1 MELVSKVEEL
11 DQRVT
16 SNVSDIKLEDIRLIK
31 NTLALDPRE
40 QIISQLQSV
49 VVDILIFLEEN
60 HISFVDDEMIAS
72 LFKLLLKEDECTFE
86 SILRLFAGLKS
97 QRLSELVKSHLESSD
112 KADKVTVNLAILN
125 QRQLAWKSKE
135 LMVLNSMENEV
146 VTANVLRAYKDQ
158 IARPCMEV
166 LYSKLTKKE
175 PVKVFYKIFAEVN
188 EVLKHKN
195 VDLMSCNPEH
205 DEDYVRFICSL
216 IVDEETCTIA
226 YERLYLS
233 GFFSSLFNAMQSLAK
248 LHKIEE
254 KAILPE
260 DVVYIE
266 ALLRVISKLVDR
278 KYASTLEE
286 IRSKFYGF
294 VDAFLEV
301 LATKLP
307 LNLKRLIYEI
317 LGHLCGASDINRKI
331 QDFLNS
337 GYIKRNAYVDFEYE
351 RLCANFDCTAQLLF
365 LCLSLSYVP
374 DLLDFAIHS
383 LTSESPTVSI
393 YALRVFKALRFK
405 EIGGGSHKY
414 LREACY
420 KDKRVAQEIV
430 DYCIEMQHVVPSVE
444 LTKAI
449 MAVDT
454 RNFFDYVALFKDF
467 SIYLNPDF
475 LGRLLDDKKGGIGYL
490 KCCND
495 EIARFVVA
503 NKKWFN
509 SFAAREEDPEIQR
522 LLLEM
527 YSNIARI
534 SRVVD
539 FSFDDDSAIILP
551 RMYCAPLFKIFSQC
565 LLHCFYNGMDFK
577 KYLIPDVR
585 VGEDDLEDYCTY
597 VKCKIVVGADVNMSF
612 VVQNYGG
619 PCVDDLVGFYRASGG
634 KTHFEPLSLRNRLLE
649 GKKDNSIFVRNYE
662 SSSKFERFIMF
673 NIVNTE
679 ELAKSYATQRAF
691 ERILKAEFNRFRTE
705 GLGTRE
711 NILLARNCMLL
722 LLLLES
728 IDPIVRIIDDIPVL
742 PDALN
747 DLAVSVSVKNLCN
760 GGTAYVHTAAKK
772 GNVEMQA
779 RLLLM
784 LFIRNLWTNEM
795 YAWAE
800 SLKKSARDNKNLVY
814 LFETLRR

>member
-1 MELVSKVEEL
+1 MDLVSKIEEL

-16 SNVSDIKLEDIRLIK
+16 SNVSDIKLEDIKLIK
-31 NTLALDPRE
+31 NTLAMDPKE
-40 QIISQLQSV
+40 QIVSQLQGV
-49 VVDILIFLEEN
+49 VVDIIIFLEET
-60 HISFVDDEMIAS
+60 HISFVDDEMVAS

-86 SILRLFAGLKS
+86 GILRLFSGLKS
-97 QRLSELVKSHLESSD
+97 QSLCELVKAYLENCD
-112 KADKVTVNLAILN
+112 KADKVSVNLSIMN

-135 LMVLNSMENEV
+135 LMILNNMENEA
-146 VTANVLRAYKDQ
+146 VTANVLKAYKDQ
-158 IARPCMEV
+158 IARPCLEI
-166 LYSKLTKKE
+166 LYSKLSKKE
-175 PVKVFYKIFAEVN
+175 PTKVFYKIFSEIN

-195 VDLMSCNPEH
+195 VNLMSCNPEH

-233 GFFSSLFNAMQSLAK
+233 GVFSSLFNAMQSLAK

-266 ALLRVISKLVDR
+266 ALLRVICKLVDR
-278 KYASTLEE
+278 KYANTLEE

-301 LATKLP
+301 IATKLP
-307 LNLKRLIYEI
+307 LNLKRLIYEA
-317 LGHLCGASDINRKI
+317 LSHLCGTSHINRKI

-365 LCLSLSYVP
+365 LCLGLSYVP
-374 DLLDFAIHS
+374 ELLDFAIHS
-383 LTSESPTVSI
+383 LSSESPAVSI
-393 YALRVFKALRFK
+393 YALKIFRTLRFK
-405 EIGGGSHKY
+405 ELGGCSHKY

-420 KDKRVAQEIV
+420 KDNRVAQEII
-430 DYCIEMQHVVPSVE
+430 DYCVEMQHVIPSVE

-490 KCCND
+490 KCCNE

-503 NKKWFN
+503 NKRWFN
-509 SFAAREEDPEIQR
+509 NFAMREEDPEIQK

-527 YSNIARI
+527 YSNIACI
-534 SRVVD
+534 SRIVD
-539 FSFDDDSAIILP
+539 FSFDNESAIILP

-565 LLHCFYNGMDFK
+565 MLHCFYNSMDFK

-585 VGEDDLEDYCTY
+585 VREEDLEDYCTY
-597 VKCKIVVGADVNMSF
+597 VKCKIVVGADININF
-612 VVQNYGG
+612 VIQNYGG
-619 PCVDDLVGFYRASGG
+619 PYVDDLVGFYRACGG
-634 KTHFEPLSLRNRLLE
+634 KANFEPLCLKNRILE
-649 GKKDNSIFVRNYE
+649 GKKDNSIFFRNYE

-679 ELAKSYATQRAF
+679 ELAQSYATQRAF
-691 ERILKAEFNRFRTE
+691 ERILKIEFNRFRTE
-705 GLGTRE
+705 GLETKE
-711 NILLARNCMLL
+711 NLLLARNCMLL
-722 LLLLES
+722 LLLLEN
-728 IDPIVRIIDDIPVL
+728 IDSIVRIIDDISVL
-742 PDALN
+742 PDSLSE
-747 DLAVSVSVKNLCN
+747 LAVSVSVKNLCN
-760 GGTAYVHTAAKK
+760 GGTAYVHSTAKK
-772 GNVEMQA
+772 GNIEMQA

-784 LFIRNLWTNEM
+784 LFIRNLWSNEM
-795 YAWAE
+795 YVWAE

-814 LFETLRR
+814 IFEALHR